1 MPEVNLHT
9 PLVSC
14 QWLKE
19 NLQADNLILL
29 NATIPKVGGDETDVE
44 KLQIP
49 TSRFFNLKKEFC
61 LPNAPFP
68 NTRPSEA
75 QFEISAQALGINT
88 NSAIVVYDDKGV
100 YSSARV
106 WWLFKSM
113 GQNNVAVLDGGLPK
127 WIELEYQTEAFNSK
141 TVYPKGNFKARY
153 NPSFFVDFIDVKEA
167 TTQDHIAIVD
177 ARSANR
183 FNSLVPEPRK
193 GLRSGTIP
201 NSKNLPYTDLLHE
214 TTFKSKEEIATVFK
228 KLNTKNQE
236 YIFSCGSGITAC
248 INALAANLIGI
259 ETSKV
264 YDGSWTEWGT
274 LTNK

>member
-1 MPEVNLHT
+1 MVIDNLHT

-14 QWLKE
+14 QWLKAH
-19 NLQADNLILL
+19 LYASNLIVL
-29 NATIPKVGGDETDVE
+29 NATISKVDVNETDVE

-49 TSRFFNLKKEFC
+49 TSRFFNLKKDFS

-68 NTRPSEA
+68 NTRPSET
-75 QFEISAQALGINT
+75 QFETSAQVLGINT

-113 GQNNVAVLDGGLPK
+113 GHTNVAVLDGGLPK
-127 WIELEYQTEAFNSK
+127 WIELGYPAEAFNNK
-141 TVYPKGNFKARY
+141 TTYPKGNFKARY
-153 NPSFFVDFIDVKEA
+153 NPSFFVDFKDVKEA

-201 NSKNLPYTDLLHE
+201 NSKNLPYTDLLDE

-259 ETSKV
+259 ETSKI